1 MRDMPKW
8 NDLLLVTLEAYRDG
22 QPCTN
27 RVVQVAVADSLGLS
41 PEQRSEIYER
51 SGYNRIENRVGWAI
65 SALKV
70 AGLLESH
77 ARGEKSIT
85 EVGKDLLRE
94 RSGANFDDR
103 YLIDHYPAY
112 KENLNR
118 NRENL
123 RDGGS
128 RPRREPSGGELALD
142 DATPEELIENAF
154 GRLDA
159 LLQDQLLE
167 QLRGMDPYKFEHV
180 VADLLAAMGY
190 GQTTVTKKSG
200 DGGVD
205 AIVDEDSLGLSR
217 IYAQAK
223 RYAETNVVHQQEMTN
238 FLGAMARDNIAK
250 GIFVTTSSFAR
261 DVKDMVAGR
270 SIVLIDGRRL
280 SQLLIRHNIGVS
292 ASKTYL
298 VKRIDTDYFDDSLT

>member
-1 MRDMPKW
+1 MPKW

-22 QPCTN
+22 QPCNN
-27 RVVQVAVADSLGLS
+27 RAVGVSVADSLGLS
-41 PEQRSEIYER
+41 SEQRSETYER
-51 SGYNRIENRVGWAI
+51 SGYNRIENRVAWAV
-65 SALKV
+65 SALKT
-70 AGLLESH
+70 AGLLESR
-77 ARGEKSIT
+77 ARGENSIT

-94 RSGANFDDR
+94 RSGANFDEH

-123 RDGGS
+123 HDGGS
-128 RPRREPSGGELALD
+128 RPRREPSDGESALD
-142 DATPEELIENAF
+142 DATPEELIDNAF

-159 LLQDQLLE
+159 LLQDQLLD
-167 QLRGMDPYKFEHV
+167 QLRGMDPYKFEQV

-280 SQLLIRHNIGVS
+280 SQLLIRHNIGV
-292 ASKTYL
+292 AVSKTYL